1 MAETLYFLQSHRLVV
16 VAVVDIM
23 LFQEIQEAR
32 VVVAEHMVAETIPAA
47 VVVVLAAQEQQRP
60 VQLAVPV
67 ARPHLDKEM
76 LEAEAGRAALLD
88 LAEPDYLAQ

>member
-1 MAETLYFLQSHRLVV
+1 
-16 VAVVDIM
+16 M
-23 LFQEIQEAR
+23 LFRGILADLAAAAAATAAEVIQ
-32 VVVAEHMVAETIPAA
+32 AA